1 MFNSLFIMQKLKKI
15 VVFDVDGTLLH
26 RTFDQIKGKHH
37 FGKVNNRF
45 IYFRPYLNVL
55 SDFIIE
61 HEK

>member
-1 MFNSLFIMQKLKKI
+1 MQKLKKI